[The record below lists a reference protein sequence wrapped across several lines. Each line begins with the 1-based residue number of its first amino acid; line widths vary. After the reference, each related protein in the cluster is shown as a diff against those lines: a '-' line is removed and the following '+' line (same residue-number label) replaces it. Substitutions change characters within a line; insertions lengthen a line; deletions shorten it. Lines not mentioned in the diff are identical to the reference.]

1 MKYRIYFY
9 VATSSKKRRR
19 EFIAL
24 LGSAAAAWPLVARAQ
39 RADGVRRVGLLLAIA
54 NGPVGQAY
62 ARVFEQQL
70 QRQGWTVGRNLAIE
84 VRWGEGQ
91 VEHFAEIVAEFVGLK
106 VDVIVTNGTP
116 AALLAKQAT
125 SVIPVVFT
133 QSGDPIGTG
142 LITSLARPRG
152 NLTGLSNQ
160 NRDAAG
166 KRVEFLREMDPGLRR
181 LAILANVDN
190 PSVVLKRAEV
200 EQAARKLGLD
210 VTELEIQRE
219 EEIAPALSSLIGPG
233 LALYVL
239 GDSVTRINARRINT
253 LALAARL
260 PTMHEARDQ
269 VEAGGLISYAER
281 ITEQYQRAADYVDKI
296 LRGAKPGDLPV
307 EQLADEYG
315 TQAIVEVACEFFTR
329 RRGPSVIRES
339 HQRPREILISGG
351 KDFFNSIDPQ
361 PTLAAQRVV
370 KPGMCPPD

>member
-1 MKYRIYFY
+1 M
-9 VATSSKKRRR
+9 RRR
-19 EFIAL
+19 DFIAL
-24 LGSAAAAWPLVARAQ
+24 LGGAAAGWPLAARGQ

-62 ARVFEQQL
+62 ARAFEQQL
-70 QRQGWTVGRNLAIE
+70 QRQGWTVGRNLTIE

-91 VEHFAEIVAEFVGLK
+91 VEHFAEIVAEFVRLK
-106 VDVIVTNGTP
+106 VDVIVTTGTP

-142 LITSLARPRG
+142 LITSLARPGG

-200 EQAARKLGLD
+200 EQAAGKLGLD
-210 VTELEIQRE
+210 VTELEIRRE
-219 EEIAPALSSLIGPG
+219 EEIAPALSSLSGPG

-269 VEAGGLISYAER
+269 VEAGGLMPYAER

-307 EQLADEYG
+307 EQPNKLDLVINMTTAKALGLTVPSTMFAIADE
-315 TQAIVEVACEFFTR
+315 
-329 RRGPSVIRES
+329 VIE
-339 HQRPREILISGG
+339 
-351 KDFFNSIDPQ
+351 
-361 PTLAAQRVV
+361 
-370 KPGMCPPD
+370 

>member
-1 MKYRIYFY
+1 
-9 VATSSKKRRR
+9 
-19 EFIAL
+19 
-24 LGSAAAAWPLVARAQ
+24 
-39 RADGVRRVGLLLAIA
+39 
-54 NGPVGQAY
+54 
-62 ARVFEQQL
+62 
-70 QRQGWTVGRNLAIE
+70 
-84 VRWGEGQ
+84 
-91 VEHFAEIVAEFVGLK
+91 
-106 VDVIVTNGTP
+106 VDVIVTTGTP

-142 LITSLARPRG
+142 LITSLARPGG

-210 VTELEIQRE
+210 VTELEIRRE
-219 EEIAPALSSLIGPG
+219 EEIAPALSSLSGPG

-269 VEAGGLISYAER
+269 VEAGGLMSYAER

-307 EQLADEYG
+307 EQPNKLDLVINMTTAKALGLAVPSTMLAIADE
-315 TQAIVEVACEFFTR
+315 
-329 RRGPSVIRES
+329 VIE
-339 HQRPREILISGG
+339 
-351 KDFFNSIDPQ
+351 
-361 PTLAAQRVV
+361 
-370 KPGMCPPD
+370 

>member
-1 MKYRIYFY
+1 MI
-9 VATSSKKRRR
+9 RRR
-19 EFIAL
+19 DFITL
-24 LGSAAAAWPLVARAQ
+24 LGGAAAWPLAARGQ
-39 RADGVRRVGLLLAIA
+39 QADEVRRVGLLLAIA
-54 NGPVGQAY
+54 DGPVGQAY
-62 ARVFEQQL
+62 ARAFEQQL
-70 QRQGWTVGRNLAIE
+70 QRQGWTVGRNLTIE

-91 VEHFAEIVAEFVGLK
+91 VEHFAEIVAEFVRLK
-106 VDVIVTNGTP
+106 VDVIVTTGTP

-142 LITSLARPRG
+142 LITSLARPGG

-200 EQAARKLGLD
+200 EQAAGKLGLD
-210 VTELEIQRE
+210 VTELEIRRE
-219 EEIAPALSSLIGPG
+219 EEIAPALSSLSGSG

-269 VEAGGLISYAER
+269 VEAGGLMSYAER

-307 EQLADEYG
+307 EQPNKLDLVINMTTAKALGLTVPSTMFAIADE
-315 TQAIVEVACEFFTR
+315 
-329 RRGPSVIRES
+329 VIE
-339 HQRPREILISGG
+339 
-351 KDFFNSIDPQ
+351 
-361 PTLAAQRVV
+361 
-370 KPGMCPPD
+370 

>member
-1 MKYRIYFY
+1 MI
-9 VATSSKKRRR
+9 RRR
-19 EFIAL
+19 DFITL
-24 LGSAAAAWPLVARAQ
+24 LGGAAAWPLAARGQ
-39 RADGVRRVGLLLAIA
+39 QADEVRRVGLLLAIA
-54 NGPVGQAY
+54 DGPVGQAY
-62 ARVFEQQL
+62 ARAFEQQL
-70 QRQGWTVGRNLAIE
+70 QRQGWTVGRNLTIE

-91 VEHFAEIVAEFVGLK
+91 VEHFAEIVAEFVRLK
-106 VDVIVTNGTP
+106 VDVIVTTGTP

-142 LITSLARPRG
+142 LITSLARPGG

-210 VTELEIQRE
+210 VTELEFRRE
-219 EEIAPALSSLIGPG
+219 EEIAPALSSLSGPG

-269 VEAGGLISYAER
+269 VEAGGLMSYAER

-296 LRGAKPGDLPV
+296 LRGAKPGDLPA
-307 EQLADEYG
+307 EQPNKLDL
-315 TQAIVEVACEFFTR
+315 
-329 RRGPSVIRES
+329 VI
-339 HQRPREILISGG
+339 
-351 KDFFNSIDPQ
+351 NM
-361 PTLAAQRVV
+361 TTA
-370 KPGMCPPD
+370 

>member
-1 MKYRIYFY
+1 MM
-9 VATSSKKRRR
+9 RRR
-19 EFIAL
+19 DFITL
-24 LGSAAAAWPLVARAQ
+24 LGGTAAGWPPAARGQQA
-39 RADGVRRVGLLLAIA
+39 GGMRRVGLLLAIA

-62 ARVFEQQL
+62 ARAFEQQL

-91 VEHFAEIVAEFVGLK
+91 VEHFAEIVAEFVRLK
-106 VDVIVTNGTP
+106 VDVIVTTGTP

-142 LITSLARPRG
+142 LITSLARPGG

-210 VTELEIQRE
+210 VTELEIRRE
-219 EEIAPALSSLIGPG
+219 EEIAPALSSLSGPG

-269 VEAGGLISYAER
+269 VEAGGLMSYAER

-296 LRGAKPGDLPV
+296 LRGAKPGDLPA
-307 EQLADEYG
+307 EQPNKLDLVINMTTAKALGLTVPSTMFAIADE
-315 TQAIVEVACEFFTR
+315 
-329 RRGPSVIRES
+329 VIE
-339 HQRPREILISGG
+339 
-351 KDFFNSIDPQ
+351 
-361 PTLAAQRVV
+361 
-370 KPGMCPPD
+370 

>member
-1 MKYRIYFY
+1 
-9 VATSSKKRRR
+9 VRRR
-19 EFIAL
+19 DFIAL
-24 LGSAAAAWPLVARAQ
+24 LGGAAAGWPLAARGQ
-39 RADGVRRVGLLLAIA
+39 QADGVRRVGLLLAIA

-62 ARVFEQQL
+62 ARAFEQQL
-70 QRQGWTVGRNLAIE
+70 QRQGWTVGRNLTIE

-91 VEHFAEIVAEFVGLK
+91 VEHFAEIVAEFVRLK
-106 VDVIVTNGTP
+106 VDVIVTTGTP

-142 LITSLARPRG
+142 LITSLARPGG

-210 VTELEIQRE
+210 VTELEIRRE
-219 EEIAPALSSLIGPG
+219 EEIAPALSSLSGPG

-269 VEAGGLISYAER
+269 VEAGGLMSYAER

-296 LRGAKPGDLPV
+296 LRGAKPGDLPA
-307 EQLADEYG
+307 EQPNKLDLVINMTTAKALGLTVPSTMFAIADE
-315 TQAIVEVACEFFTR
+315 
-329 RRGPSVIRES
+329 VIE
-339 HQRPREILISGG
+339 
-351 KDFFNSIDPQ
+351 
-361 PTLAAQRVV
+361 
-370 KPGMCPPD
+370 

>member
-1 MKYRIYFY
+1 M
-9 VATSSKKRRR
+9 RRR
-19 EFIAL
+19 EFIGL
-24 LGSAAAAWPLVARAQ
+24 LGGAAAWPLAARGQ
-39 RADGVRRVGLLLAIA
+39 QADGVRRVGLLLAIA

-62 ARVFEQQL
+62 ARAFEQQL
-70 QRQGWTVGRNLAIE
+70 QRQGWTVGRNLTIE

-91 VEHFAEIVAEFVGLK
+91 VEHFAEIVAEFVRLK
-106 VDVIVTNGTP
+106 VDVIVTTGTP

-142 LITSLARPRG
+142 LITSLARPGG

-210 VTELEIQRE
+210 VTELEIRRE
-219 EEIAPALSSLIGPG
+219 EEIAPALSSLSGPG

-269 VEAGGLISYAER
+269 VEAGGLMSYAER

-307 EQLADEYG
+307 EQPNKLDLVINMTTAKALGLTVPSTMFAIADE
-315 TQAIVEVACEFFTR
+315 
-329 RRGPSVIRES
+329 VIE
-339 HQRPREILISGG
+339 
-351 KDFFNSIDPQ
+351 
-361 PTLAAQRVV
+361 
-370 KPGMCPPD
+370 

>member
-1 MKYRIYFY
+1 MI
-9 VATSSKKRRR
+9 RRR
-19 EFIAL
+19 DFITL
-24 LGSAAAAWPLVARAQ
+24 LGGAAAWPLAARGQ
-39 RADGVRRVGLLLAIA
+39 QADEVRRVGLLLAIA
-54 NGPVGQAY
+54 DGPVGQAY
-62 ARVFEQQL
+62 ARAFEQQL
-70 QRQGWTVGRNLAIE
+70 QRQGWTVGRNLTIE

-91 VEHFAEIVAEFVGLK
+91 VEHFAEIVAEFVRLK
-106 VDVIVTNGTP
+106 VDVIVTTGTP

-142 LITSLARPRG
+142 LITSLARPGG

-200 EQAARKLGLD
+200 EQAAGKLGLD
-210 VTELEIQRE
+210 VTELEIRRE
-219 EEIAPALSSLIGPG
+219 EEIAPALSSLSGSG

-269 VEAGGLISYAER
+269 VEAGGLMSYAER

-296 LRGAKPGDLPV
+296 LRGAKPGDLPA
-307 EQLADEYG
+307 EQPNKLDLVINMTTAKALGLAVPSTMLAIADE
-315 TQAIVEVACEFFTR
+315 
-329 RRGPSVIRES
+329 VIE
-339 HQRPREILISGG
+339 
-351 KDFFNSIDPQ
+351 
-361 PTLAAQRVV
+361 
-370 KPGMCPPD
+370 

>member
-1 MKYRIYFY
+1 M
-9 VATSSKKRRR
+9 RRR
-19 EFIAL
+19 DFIAL
-24 LGSAAAAWPLVARAQ
+24 LGGAAAGWPLAARGQ
-39 RADGVRRVGLLLAIA
+39 QADGVRRVGLLLAIA

-62 ARVFEQQL
+62 ARAFEQQL
-70 QRQGWTVGRNLAIE
+70 QRQGWTVGRNLTIE

-91 VEHFAEIVAEFVGLK
+91 VEHFAEIVAEFVRLK
-106 VDVIVTNGTP
+106 VDVIVTTGTP

-142 LITSLARPRG
+142 LITSLARPGG

-200 EQAARKLGLD
+200 EQAAGKLGLD
-210 VTELEIQRE
+210 VTELEFRRE
-219 EEIAPALSSLIGPG
+219 EEIAPALSSLSGPG

-269 VEAGGLISYAER
+269 VEAGGLMSYAER

-307 EQLADEYG
+307 EQPNKLDLVINMTTAKALGLAVPSTMFAIADE
-315 TQAIVEVACEFFTR
+315 
-329 RRGPSVIRES
+329 VIE
-339 HQRPREILISGG
+339 
-351 KDFFNSIDPQ
+351 
-361 PTLAAQRVV
+361 
-370 KPGMCPPD
+370 